1 MTKPLFCNSEDAADS
16 NGNTEL
22 PVTCLTFVKY
32 IRQNG
37 GFWNVLFVFRKTAG
51 VTLSTKYAEKDGVGG
66 FAPSAFNATPSG
78 LDPGGDLG
86 SCSKSWWWRDR
97 KEVVGGEWKKSCG
110 NSKICHRK
118 IGCFDIN
125 YFEKRNMKNSH
136 FSLILPSL
144 RVILMLMALPNV
156 KLILLARFW
165 TEVLPKNWRNYE
177 EMLGFI
183 VLNWNWFVNSKVWTS
198 EWS

>member
-1 MTKPLFCNSEDAADS
+1 MKLSEKGISYCIRQNIAKSLFCNSEDAADS

-22 PVTCLTFVKY
+22 PVTYLTFVKY
-32 IRQNG
+32 TVQNG
-37 GFWNVLFVFRKTAG
+37 FFWNVLFVFRKTAR

-97 KEVVGGEWKKSCG
+97 KEVVGGEWKKSCR

-125 YFEKRNMKNSH
+125 YFERRNMKNSH

-144 RVILMLMALPNV
+144 QVILMLMVYKMSSWYYSPS
-156 KLILLARFW
+156 
-165 TEVLPKNWRNYE
+165 TEVK
-177 EMLGFI
+177 F
-183 VLNWNWFVNSKVWTS
+183 
-198 EWS
+198 

>member
-1 MTKPLFCNSEDAADS
+1 MKLSGKDYCTFIRQNIAKSLFCNSGDGADS

-22 PVTCLTFVKY
+22 PVTYLTFVKY
-32 IRQNG
+32 VLKNG
-37 GFWNVLFVFRKTAG
+37 FFWNVLFVFRKTVR

-97 KEVVGGEWKKSCG
+97 KEVVGGEWKKSCR

-125 YFEKRNMKNSH
+125 YFEKRNMKKSH
-136 FSLILPSL
+136 FSFILPSL
-144 RVILMLMALPNV
+144 RVILTLMAHQMSS
-156 KLILLARFW
+156 W
-165 TEVLPKNWRNYE
+165 YYS
-177 EMLGFI
+177 LGFEVKFYQKTEEI
-183 VLNWNWFVNSKVWTS
+183 TKKCFVLLFWN
-198 EWS
+198 

>member
-1 MTKPLFCNSEDAADS
+1 MTLSEKYDLYFIRQNIAKSLFCNSEDAPNS

-22 PVTCLTFVKY
+22 PVTYLTFVIY
-32 IRQNG
+32 GLRNG
-37 GFWNVLFVFRKTAG
+37 FFWNALFVFSKTVR

-97 KEVVGGEWKKSCG
+97 KEVVGGEWKKSCR

-125 YFEKRNMKNSH
+125 YFEKENMKKSH
-136 FSLILPSL
+136 FLFVLPSL
-144 RVILMLMALPNV
+144 RVILMLMAYQ
-156 KLILLARFW
+156 ISSW
-165 TEVLPKNWRNYE
+165 
-177 EMLGFI
+177 
-183 VLNWNWFVNSKVWTS
+183 
-198 EWS
+198 